1 MVTRDGTALSF
12 LLISLI
18 LLISNPAIFEDAL
31 GQIAVSGEPSGSTV
45 LQHGASF
52 EVGLKLK
59 TGANVQYSMKAD
71 AFLYF
76 DIHSHDG
83 SEITTFS
90 VLESNAFEG
99 QFVAPKDGNYYFL
112 SMNLGESV
120 VTLTYDI
127 SFGETVHAIVH
138 DSIRYDVVTSSNS
151 NIDFLGFSQEDK
163 QILILM
169 ETPYLTPGFVNITI
183 PRSLLD
189 GPFDLRGSIT
199 QYNHTQN
206 ESAST
211 FIIKTNNGTNDITIV
226 GTTVVPEFPFPIILL
241 TLALSS
247 FILYVRLRRQHIILQ
262 KGAFKNYSSIS

>member
-1 MVTRDGTALSF
+1 MVTSDRIPSSF
-12 LLISLI
+12 LLMFLI
-18 LLISNPAIFEDAL
+18 YSIINLAMFEEAS
-31 GQIAVSGEPSGSTV
+31 GQITVSGEPRGSKV
-45 LQHGASF
+45 LQHGATF

-59 TGANVQYSMKAD
+59 TGMNVQYSMKAD

-83 SEITTFS
+83 NEIATFS

-99 QFVAPKDGNYYFL
+99 EFVAPKDGNYYFL
-112 SMNLGESV
+112 SMNLGESD

-127 SFGETVHAIVH
+127 SFGENVHPIVH
-138 DSIRYDVVTSSNS
+138 DGIRYDVVTSSNS

-169 ETPYLTPGFVNITI
+169 ETPYLTPGFVNVTI

-199 QYNHTQN
+199 EYNHTQN

-226 GTTVVPEFPFPIILL
+226 GTTVVPEFPFPIVLL

-247 FILYVRLRRQHIILQ
+247 IILYVRLRQHSILQ
-262 KGAFKNYSSIS
+262 KR

>member
-1 MVTRDGTALSF
+1 MRDRTIISS
-12 LLISLI
+12 LLAVLI
-18 LLISNPAIFEDAL
+18 LFISGQTFFENIF
-31 GQIAVSGEPSGSTV
+31 GQIVVSGEPTGNV
-45 LQHGASF
+45 IVEHGGTF

-59 TGANVQYSMKAD
+59 TGTSVQYSMRAD

-83 SEITTFS
+83 TEIATYS
-90 VLESNAFEG
+90 AIESQLFEG
-99 QFVAPKDGNYYFL
+99 KFVAPKDGNYYFL
-112 SMNLGESV
+112 SMNLGGSD

-127 SFGETVHAIVH
+127 SFGENVHPIVH

-169 ETPYLTPGFVNITI
+169 ETPYLTPGFVNVTI

-199 QYNHTQN
+199 EYNHTQN

-211 FIIKTNNGTNDITIV
+211 FIIKTNNGTNDIAIV
-226 GTTVVPEFPFPIILL
+226 GTTVVPEFPFPIIFL

-247 FILYVRLRRQHIILQ
+247 LILYVRLR
-262 KGAFKNYSSIS
+262 